1 MALSSNALA
10 RNRDRYIFLT
20 RQWAG
25 RQWDATPEA
34 AVEFLDGFIK
44 DVGPD
49 RAKHNI
55 PKIYDFLDAQPWS
68 WNSRRF
74 KNLQEYRQD
83 MKDDPSYR
91 PTLALWSKRK
101 TDALIAKIL
110 KLMRADPGCP
120 WWPRELAKRLRV
132 PGHTMRYVT
141 RMMCDRRPPQL
152 RRLAQRGPL

>member
-1 MALSSNALA
+1 GHRIHRRDVPAPPLTQAVAVNFHGPIEQCPRPQSRPLHLPYPAVGWPPVGRDA
-10 RNRDRYIFLT
+10 RSG
-20 RQWAG
+20 G
-25 RQWDATPEA
+25 RIPRC
-34 AVEFLDGFIK
+34 FIK

-120 WWPRELAKRLRV
+120 WWPR
-132 PGHTMRYVT
+132 
-141 RMMCDRRPPQL
+141 
-152 RRLAQRGPL
+152 